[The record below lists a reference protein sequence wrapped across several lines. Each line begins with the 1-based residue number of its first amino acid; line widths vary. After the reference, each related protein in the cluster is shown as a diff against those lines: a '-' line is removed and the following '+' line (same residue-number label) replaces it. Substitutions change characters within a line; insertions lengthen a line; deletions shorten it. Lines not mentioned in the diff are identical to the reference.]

1 MKTKFKIMST
11 NEIDLSLITKILL
24 KNLGKIVII
33 TIITTI
39 MVMALFLYDRKN
51 NIHKSLFLSETKI
64 QPISIFDD
72 FNYSAYNGIINFLI
86 KKIDSP
92 DINNKK
98 SNSNLYQNDI
108 TKIQNHSIFEGYNFE
123 VIDRVYLYDL
133 FIQKIKE
140 NEFIE
145 DNIKKFNFVKRENY
159 QNNRDYELAIDKLA
173 ALIIVDFE
181 SENKENVY
189 SIRSKTD
196 SKENWNEFLNYLEKS
211 TNKEVQIFLTKKF
224 EYLITD
230 LKRIISYIVE
240 DINFEISNNQHDE
253 EKIAELINAKNR
265 MVGNRYIERL
275 NTLFSKTPISNSDKF
290 SAANFQI
297 KDTKYIDI
305 SNKSYTIKK
314 VILFSIIMGTILGII
329 FVLISNRPKN

>member
-1 MKTKFKIMST
+1 
-11 NEIDLSLITKILL
+11 
-24 KNLGKIVII
+24 
-33 TIITTI
+33 
-39 MVMALFLYDRKN
+39 
-51 NIHKSLFLSETKI
+51 
-64 QPISIFDD
+64 
-72 FNYSAYNGIINFLI
+72 
-86 KKIDSP
+86 
-92 DINNKK
+92 
-98 SNSNLYQNDI
+98 LYQNDI

>member
-1 MKTKFKIMST
+1 MDTIRKNVASNDGKFKPG
-11 NEIDLSLITKILL
+11 NVKLFDEPGLS
-24 KNLGKIVII
+24 G
-33 TIITTI
+33 
-39 MVMALFLYDRKN
+39 LF
-51 NIHKSLFLSETKI
+51 
-64 QPISIFDD
+64 
-72 FNYSAYNGIINFLI
+72 
-86 KKIDSP
+86 KK
-92 DINNKK
+92 
-98 SNSNLYQNDI
+98 
-108 TKIQNHSIFEGYNFE
+108 
-123 VIDRVYLYDL
+123 
-133 FIQKIKE
+133 
-140 NEFIE
+140 
-145 DNIKKFNFVKRENY
+145 
-159 QNNRDYELAIDKLA
+159 YE
-173 ALIIVDFE
+173 
-181 SENKENVY
+181 
-189 SIRSKTD
+189 KTD
-196 SKENWNEFLNYLEKS
+196 
-211 TNKEVQIFLTKKF
+211 
-224 EYLITD
+224 LITD